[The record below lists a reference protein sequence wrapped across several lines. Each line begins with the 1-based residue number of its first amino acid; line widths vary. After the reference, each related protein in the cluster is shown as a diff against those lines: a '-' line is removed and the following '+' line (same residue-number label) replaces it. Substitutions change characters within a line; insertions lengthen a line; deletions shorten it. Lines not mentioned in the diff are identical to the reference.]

1 MPSELRRP
9 PIPDLSDWTGRI
21 ERELVASVR
30 PAKRTRT
37 RPQMME
43 RVLRISRSI
52 ARPAGHGVAAVA
64 ASLVVVTSLSV
75 PAPVQRSAVTTPPPL
90 PALDQSIAVTPTQS
104 AGFVALLPPEDAAAV
119 RTSDI
124 QLTRSALTEAPQ
136 SEAPAVPTPDGGGW
150 AEATLRPT
158 VR

>member
-9 PIPDLSDWTGRI
+9 PIPDLSDWTGQI

-30 PAKRTRT
+30 PTKRART
-37 RPQMME
+37 RPQLME
-43 RVLRISRSI
+43 RVLRITRSF
-52 ARPAGHGVAAVA
+52 ARPAGHGIAAMA

-75 PAPVQRSAVTTPPPL
+75 PAPVDPSAVTTPRPL
-90 PALDQSIAVTPTQS
+90 PALDQSLAVTPAES
-104 AGFVALLPPEDAAAV
+104 AGFIALLPPEDAEAV

-136 SEAPAVPTPDGGGW
+136 SDAPAVPTPDGGGW
-150 AEATLRPT
+150 TEATLRPT